1 MEVFKEHMK
10 TAHGAPEEEDET
22 TKLREKIARL
32 QKLLDTERVLKKQ
45 AEKRSVAES
54 LCRGVAEEEIAR
66 LQKQL
71 AKKDEAKSVL

>member
-1 MEVFKEHMK
+1 MK

-32 QKLLDTERVLKKQ
+32 QKLLDTERILKKQ
-45 AEKRSVAES
+45 AEKRAAAEAA
-54 LCRGVAEEEIAR
+54 CREVAEEEMAR
-66 LQKQL
+66 LKKQL